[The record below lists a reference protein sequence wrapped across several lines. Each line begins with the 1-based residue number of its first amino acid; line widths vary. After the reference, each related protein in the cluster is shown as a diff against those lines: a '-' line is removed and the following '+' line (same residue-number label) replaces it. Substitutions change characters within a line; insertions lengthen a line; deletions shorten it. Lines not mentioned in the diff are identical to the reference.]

1 VRVIKT
7 RKLIGRNKIHEIVI
21 NEFSQYIKIAES
33 RRAKPFLKGK
43 RKIPKKYQNENF
55 EFDSKGR
62 LINKNNGS
70 VVPSNPM
77 VCGKPRYWKI
87 NGQDIYNQKIKFTD
101 RAKIVGLLHEYFGKH
116 LVQLRDFKFPDKIGV
131 RIIFY
136 VLDEGKN
143 NIDNDNKWIY
153 EKVIQDTMTQLSIIS
168 DDNPYVINENC
179 KKTEFVDKQEDVK
192 LVIEFYE

>member
-1 VRVIKT
+1 V
-7 RKLIGRNKIHEIVI
+7 IGRNKIHEIVI
-21 NEFSQYIKIAES
+21 NEFSQYIKISES
-33 RRAKPFLKGK
+33 RRVKPFLKGK

-62 LINKNNGS
+62 LINLKNGT

-101 RAKIVGLLHEYFGKH
+101 RAKIVGLLHEYFSKP
-116 LVQLRDFKFPDKIGV
+116 LLAELKDFQFPERMGI
-131 RIIFY
+131 RIIFHI
-136 VLDEGKN
+136 LDEGKN

-153 EKVIQDTMTQLSIIS
+153 EKVIQDTMTQLNIIK
-168 DDNPYVINENC
+168 DDNPYVIDENC
-179 KKTEFVDKQEDVK
+179 KKTVFVEDQKDVK
-192 LVIEFYE
+192 LIIEFYE